1 MFVTEMREFTTG
13 ESKMEQMEKL
23 RVLLPHWIEHNRGH
37 AEECGKWSAF
47 AHDAGEETVATY
59 IESAIAAMNQ
69 ASEFLDKALLAA
81 GDKMPEHE
89 HHHHH
94 HH

>member
-1 MFVTEMREFTTG
+1 
-13 ESKMEQMEKL
+13 MEQMEKL

-37 AEECGKWSAF
+37 AEECGKWSAS
-47 AHDAGEETVATY
+47 ARQAGEEAVADH

-69 ASEFLDKALLAA
+69 ANELLDKALQAA
-81 GDKMPEHE
+81 GGSMVDHG

>member
-1 MFVTEMREFTTG
+1 
-13 ESKMEQMEKL
+13 MEQMEKL
-23 RVLLPHWIEHNRGH
+23 RVLLPHWIQHNRGH
-37 AEECGKWSAF
+37 AEEYGKWSAL
-47 AHDAGEETVATY
+47 ARQAGETEVADH

-69 ASEFLDKALLAA
+69 ASELLDKALLVA
-81 GDKMPEHE
+81 GGEMPDDDG

>member
-1 MFVTEMREFTTG
+1 
-13 ESKMEQMEKL
+13 MEQMEKL

-47 AHDAGEETVATY
+47 ARNAGEESVADD
-59 IESAIAAMNQ
+59 IDSAIAALNQ
-69 ASEFLDKALLAA
+69 ASELLNKALLAA
-81 GDKMPEHE
+81 GGKMADHG